1 VSWCELETKNEARGR
16 KFGLGSGRHF
26 LKGVAA
32 WSGGVVR
39 YGGHATQ
46 QMLGRGPAQLGAMV
60 ASQ

>member
-32 WSGGVVR
+32 WSGGW
-39 YGGHATQ
+39 GGPIWGARHTADV
-46 QMLGRGPAQLGAMV
+46 GEGPGA
-60 ASQ
+60 AWGGGS